1 MFESLEIRV
10 LLSATFDSTTGLLK
24 VTGTPLAD
32 SIRLRQSG
40 LVLTLLDN
48 GASSTF
54 DATKVKQISVY
65 GLGGNDTIALRG
77 PGGGDVS
84 IRALLDG
91 ADGNDTLTGGLAG
104 DQLMGGPGNDLL
116 DGNRGADGVIGGAG
130 IDTYTY
136 ASRIKD
142 LRISIDGAGNDG
154 E

>member
-10 LLSATFDSTTGLLK
+10 LLSATFDSTTGLVK

-32 SIRLRQSG
+32 SIRLTQSG

-65 GLGGNDTIALRG
+65 GLGGNDMIALRG

-84 IRALLDG
+84 IRSLLDG
-91 ADGNDTLTGGLAG
+91 GDGNDTLTGGLAG
-104 DQLMGGPGNDLL
+104 DQHSGGAGKEPR
-116 DGNRGADGVIGGAG
+116 DGKRGADGNQSGGG
-130 IDTYTY
+130 SDT
-136 ASRIKD
+136 
-142 LRISIDGAGNDG
+142 GADRGRNKKLPRPPA
-154 E
+154 